1 MAEAMECLCK
11 KPELQSNGHEAST
24 AELSRMV
31 TLSYGNSLDTKGRN
45 LEIDYFREELFHV
58 CDEVT

>member
-31 TLSYGNSLDTKGRN
+31 SNSLDTKGRN

>member
-31 TLSYGNSLDTKGRN
+31 GNSLDTKGRN
-45 LEIDYFREELFHV
+45 LEIDYFREGLFHV